1 MGKCKLR
8 EKEQKIRKH
17 RKVQKSQKQGQK
29 MTVKRAKKQ
38 VKDNGKRQKQ
48 WYGQEKTRAKQETH
62 QDNDVTRIKGKGK
75 NKGISKVKT
84 RSNSKTGVEARAQQ

>member
-29 MTVKRAKKQ
+29 MTVKRAKKKQ
-38 VKDNGKRQKQ
+38 VKDNGKRQ
-48 WYGQEKTRAKQETH
+48 
-62 QDNDVTRIKGKGK
+62 
-75 NKGISKVKT
+75 
-84 RSNSKTGVEARAQQ
+84 